1 MQDQVGGSSCK
12 SSPLQRGPHVGIW
25 FGDKR
30 WEQHLVQAHCTW
42 EQCRGSPRG
51 RAGLL
56 QSSHP
61 PQESIPEHPPPRSP
75 AASLPLLA
83 ICHIPACPRCL
94 LGEAGS
100 ALRGASQVLTMG

>member
-1 MQDQVGGSSCK
+1 MLASG
-12 SSPLQRGPHVGIW
+12 
-25 FGDKR
+25 
-30 WEQHLVQAHCTW
+30 LVTSDGNSTWCRHTCTW

-61 PQESIPEHPPPRSP
+61 PQESIPEHPPPRSL

>member
-1 MQDQVGGSSCK
+1 MLASG
-12 SSPLQRGPHVGIW
+12 
-25 FGDKR
+25 
-30 WEQHLVQAHCTW
+30 LVTSYGNSTWCRHTCTW
-42 EQCRGSPRG
+42 EQCRDSPWG

-61 PQESIPEHPPPRSP
+61 PQESIPEHPPPRLP

-100 ALRGASQVLTMG
+100 GLWSASQILAMG